1 MLTDA
6 YDNQDA
12 DFAYEIFKNLTTLEE
27 NKIRKTLEILQET
40 RFTWERNLVQALD
53 EKLEAVGLNVDIF
66 WENFILFDKVKH
78 QLSRKFQADEFHK
91 FYIFLESVNQKDYQ
105 WQIYIIWKV
114 LFEKIVIGY

>member
-66 WENFILFDKVKH
+66 WENFILFDKGKH